1 MKKSILILSLIFSIV
16 ILNSCNE
23 QLQKEE
29 VSNND
34 GLLMATL
41 YMQQAAEYQSLCL
54 QAYEI
59 GKIRLDNLVE
69 SYNGDKKPAIVVD
82 IDETVLD
89 NSPFTARSIIEN
101 TDYPK
106 YWDEWCNKSEAKPIA
121 GALDFLNYAAEK
133 GVETFYI
140 SNRKIHLTEATLK
153 NLQKY
158 DFPFAD
164 SSHLLLRTTTSNKEP
179 RRNQVRETHE
189 ILLFF
194 GDNLGDFSPVFD
206 DKATKQRHAMV
217 QQMKNEFGKK
227 FIVLPNPTYGAWMNA
242 MKEGIPENAN
252 IDSLYRS
259 KLINF

>member
-1 MKKSILILSLIFSIV
+1 MKKSILILSLIFSV
-16 ILNSCNE
+16 ALLSSCKQ
-23 QLQKEE
+23 QLKKEE
-29 VSNND
+29 IPNND

-41 YMQQAAEYQSLCL
+41 YMQQAAEYQALCL

-59 GKIRLDNLVE
+59 GRVRLDKLVE
-69 SYNGDKKPAIVVD
+69 SYNNDKKPAIVVD

-121 GALDFLNYAAEK
+121 GALEFLNYAAEK
-133 GVETFYI
+133 GIETFYI

-164 SSHLLLRTTTSNKEP
+164 SAHLLLRTNTSNKEA
-179 RRNQVRETHE
+179 RRNQVRQTHE

-194 GDNLGDFSPVFD
+194 GDNLGDFSPAFD
-206 DKATKQRHAMV
+206 DKSTKERHAMV
-217 QQMKNEFGKK
+217 QQMKNKFGER

-242 MKEGIPENAN
+242 MKEGIPANAN